1 MAPTL
6 ESRLEKAK
14 KEVEDL
20 KDKFEKSLPKE
31 YISSRRSWEN
41 VKFVHKDYPS
51 TVKAYEKL
59 IVAEAN
65 LERLKTKIHNKGGT
79 RRANRRGK
87 GTRRGKNGY

>member
-1 MAPTL
+1 MPTL

-31 YISSRRSWEN
+31 LISTRRSWEN
-41 VKFVHKDYPS
+41 VKFAHKDYPS
-51 TVKAYEKL
+51 TSKAYKKL
-59 IVAEAN
+59 IVAEAKLGR
-65 LERLKTKIHNKGGT
+65 LEVKVHNKKKAGT
-79 RRANRRGK
+79 RRRQRSN

>member
-1 MAPTL
+1 MPTL

-31 YISSRRSWEN
+31 RISTRRSWEN

-59 IVAEAN
+59 LVAEAN
-65 LERLKTKIHNKGGT
+65 LGRLKTKIHNKNAGT
-79 RRANRRGK
+79 RRSTGARK
-87 GTRRGKNGY
+87 TRRRI

>member
-59 IVAEAN
+59 LVAEAN
-65 LERLKTKIHNKGGT
+65 LGRLKTKIHNKKAGT
-79 RRANRRGK
+79 RRSKQRLNK
-87 GTRRGKNGY
+87 TRRSI

>member
-1 MAPTL
+1 MPSL

-31 YISSRRSWEN
+31 RISTRRSWEN
-41 VKFVHKDYPS
+41 LKFAHKDYPS

-59 IVAEAN
+59 LVAEAN
-65 LERLKTKIHNKGGT
+65 LGRLETKIYNKKKGGKT
-79 RRANRRGK
+79 RRSTGARK
-87 GTRRGKNGY
+87 TRRRI

>member
-51 TVKAYEKL
+51 TLKAYEKL
-59 IVAEAN
+59 LVAEAN
-65 LERLKTKIHNKGGT
+65 LGRLKTKIHNKKGGT
-79 RRANRRGK
+79 RRSKRAGNK
-87 GTRRGKNGY
+87 TRRSI